1 MFAGGVEE
9 FVRRERHR
17 RGVKDAAGNADER
30 DYKNEF
36 KRIDDVVAK
45 LRGGQVETKDK
56 GYCEAEDHGTS
67 EDGIDADEEADGDA
81 PGQFLWGGSHAQES
95 ENGKRDAAVDP
106 VVMDGR
112 WAFDS
117 GREVGFAGMHC

>member
-56 GYCEAEDHGTS
+56 GYCEAEDRGTS

-81 PGQFLWGGSHAQES
+81 PGEFFWRCPHAKES
-95 ENGKRDAAVDP
+95 EDGEGDAAVEP
-106 VVMDGR
+106 VVMDGGG
-112 WAFDS
+112 WDA
-117 GREVGFAGMHC
+117 EIGFAGLH